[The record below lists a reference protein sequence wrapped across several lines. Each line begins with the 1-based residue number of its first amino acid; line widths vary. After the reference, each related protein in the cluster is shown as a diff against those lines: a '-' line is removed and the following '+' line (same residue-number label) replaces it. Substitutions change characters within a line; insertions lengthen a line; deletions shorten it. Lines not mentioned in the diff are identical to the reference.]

1 MQMIQLS
8 STLSCQPWKTKCERN
23 HLCTVAYSVTFHS
36 NPHQRQRPSFWTSSK
51 SDHSI
56 FSYNLAVTITDRPN
70 IYLPVRDKLSYCPW
84 ADNLKIMKTSCPA
97 LQTGT
102 PVSRIPTTCR
112 EVNISFVHE
121 EPPEYPEV
129 GDIPASFLSPQTCRA
144 FNNLF
149 HPHLMCIVYLQIFPA
164 GKLVNISPLSL

>member
-1 MQMIQLS
+1 MMQMIQLS
-8 STLSCQPWKTKCERN
+8 STLSCQPWKNKLWKKLSV
-23 HLCTVAYSVTFHS
+23 HSSIVTFHS
-36 NPHQRQRPSFWTSSK
+36 NPHQRSRPSFWTSSK

-112 EVNISFVHE
+112 EVNISFAVK
-121 EPPEYPEV
+121 
-129 GDIPASFLSPQTCRA
+129 SPQSALKWGVFQRHSSPPRHAGHLIICFIHTWCV
-144 FNNLF
+144 LF
-149 HPHLMCIVYLQIFPA
+149 IYKFSLQ
-164 GKLVNISPLSL
+164 VN